1 MSPTAA
7 EVDDLLARS
16 QALREKLEATLED
29 VSYTTEIPAI
39 RLMRHRRACSVS
51 VMTQRGI
58 RFYWLR
64 QDIVC
69 LVTGHKP
76 HLTKEGTWCERC
88 LEPLDDKARIWDD
101 LEAQAS
107 AQR

>member
-1 MSPTAA
+1 MSRLTD
-7 EVDDLLARS
+7 EVDDLLMRS

-29 VSYTTEIPAI
+29 VSYPTEIAAI

-64 QDIVC
+64 QDIIC
-69 LVTGHKP
+69 LIARHKP

-88 LEPLDDKARIWDD
+88 LEPLDDKARIWDHM
-101 LEAQAS
+101 EAQAS